1 MRAVRIIVSAC
12 WIVLVA
18 VLALCAVGELGVRA
32 VYSYALRRTERF
44 PVLYETVYWNVP
56 PWISY
61 MSILSADKDVGLWM
75 RPNVR
80 RSYINLFG
88 PIGDLRDVENLFTRL
103 FPTIPAWASHR
114 EVWHL
119 RTNSLAIRNDEI
131 NPDKPDGTFRVV
143 LLGDSWTVGVNVEE
157 GSTYA
162 QQLAMRLRRDVPDVT
177 FEVINY
183 GAIGA
188 TSEVGRRLLPRIVAL
203 HPDVL
208 VLAYAQNDEER
219 VRKGPPGP
227 EPPAAD
233 ASSAATNLGTVWTRA
248 LGSLEAYK
256 LLVDLRTR
264 RPGDVEG
271 AVKNGIKRVPGPADN
286 EPRRECPAGGNDGGQ
301 YRQRLDAIVQAAAER
316 GTEVV
321 LLYNNVPETWSN
333 CTLTEL
339 RRLARDRRLALVDAS
354 GLLARQGQAM
364 QADLERTRGLVPP
377 PVERREP
384 ATSASVVFRVDMS
397 SESPGTRPFIMGN
410 GPTLAD
416 FNPNQLELYDDGT
429 HGDQFAD
436 DNVWSRTFE
445 FSKPGRIIY
454 LYTDGER
461 PGEWSGLENYR
472 ARALAVRPSDMGT
485 TVYAPVAQFGRRVLR
500 SDPAHTDAD
509 GYGLIADALL
519 DVIER
524 SAALRAFR
532 DSRARQHP

>member
-1 MRAVRIIVSAC
+1 M
-12 WIVLVA
+12 
-18 VLALCAVGELGVRA
+18 
-32 VYSYALRRTERF
+32 
-44 PVLYETVYWNVP
+44 
-56 PWISY
+56 
-61 MSILSADKDVGLWM
+61 
-75 RPNVR
+75 
-80 RSYINLFG
+80 
-88 PIGDLRDVENLFTRL
+88 
-103 FPTIPAWASHR
+103 
-114 EVWHL
+114 
-119 RTNSLAIRNDEI
+119 
-131 NPDKPDGTFRVV
+131 
-143 LLGDSWTVGVNVEE
+143 TVGVNVEE

-162 QQLAMRLRRDVPDVT
+162 QQLAHRLRRDVPDVT

-203 HPDVL
+203 HPDVI

-219 VRKGPPGP
+219 VRKGGASPA
-227 EPPAAD
+227 PPATD
-233 ASSAATNLGTVWTRA
+233 VPLAATNLRTLWTRA
-248 LGSLEAYK
+248 LGYLEAYK

-264 RPGDVEG
+264 RPGDVEA
-271 AVKNGIKRVPGPADN
+271 AVKQGIKRVPGPADN
-286 EPRRECPAGGNDGGQ
+286 EPRRECPGGGNDGGQ

-316 GTEVV
+316 KTDVV
-321 LLYNNVPETWSN
+321 LLYNNIPGDVV
-333 CTLTEL
+333 EL
-339 RRLARDRRLALVDAS
+339 HPDRAAAPGPRSEAHPRRRLGPAGSTGRRAAGGPRAHARP
-354 GLLARQGQAM
+354 G
-364 QADLERTRGLVPP
+364 PP
-377 PVERREP
+377 APERREP

-397 SESPGTRPFIMGN
+397 SEPPGKRPFIMGN

-429 HGDQFAD
+429 HGDQLAD

-519 DVIER
+519 EVIER
-524 SAALRAFR
+524 SAALRAFL
-532 DSRARQHP
+532 DSRARQHL